1 MAITAENY
9 GHAVMLN
16 LKGELAEDT
25 LGAFRQVVEHQ
36 LENDEVVDVILNME
50 EVTTIDS
57 AVLEYLLDLRDR
69 LSEKFGQVRLAK
81 CDENVRKILEI
92 TRLTG
97 EFEMFDDVSEAVKVI
112 RA

>member
-50 EVTTIDS
+50 EVTTMDS
-57 AVLEYLLDLRDR
+57 AALEYLLDLQDR

-81 CDENVRKILEI
+81 CEENVRKILEI

-97 EFEMFDDVSEAVKVI
+97 EFEVFEDVSEAVKVI